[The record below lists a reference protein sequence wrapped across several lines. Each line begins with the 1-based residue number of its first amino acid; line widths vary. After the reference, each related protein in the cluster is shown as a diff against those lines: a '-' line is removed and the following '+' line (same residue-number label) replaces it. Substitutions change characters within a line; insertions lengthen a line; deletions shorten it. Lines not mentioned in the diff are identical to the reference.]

1 MTNNSNGDCTTRNK
15 LTVDQGR
22 FTLGFFPAASA
33 PQLADTCRP
42 RVSCPSQS
50 PRFRTIDG
58 SCNNLQRPELGQI
71 NTALQRIIP
80 PKYGDGGW
88 WPIEPIVIS
97 HFSMSRC

>member
-1 MTNNSNGDCTTRNK
+1 MILLPPLNKSKYLNGDRTTRNK

-22 FTLGFFPAASA
+22 FTLGFFPATSA

-42 RVSCPSQS
+42 RMSCPDQGS
-50 PRFRTIDG
+50 RFRTIDG

-80 PKYGDGGW
+80 PKYGDGGCC
-88 WPIEPIVIS
+88 PTKSIII
-97 HFSMSRC
+97 